1 MSRSER
7 KPSSPLPI
15 LFLTVFID
23 LLGFGIVIP
32 LLPLYAEHYDAS
44 AVTIGLLM
52 ASFSAMQ
59 FVFAP
64 IWGGLSDRIG
74 RRPIILFSL
83 AGSAVSYLLL
93 GLAGSLPALFLAR
106 LLAGAA
112 AANIP
117 VAQAYVA
124 DTTSPEDRAKGMGMI
139 GAAFGL
145 GFIFGPAIGGTL
157 TLYGY
162 SAPAY
167 AAAGL
172 SVFNLI
178 WASWRLPESA
188 RPADSRA
195 PLFHPLQLRRLRR
208 VVGVPQAVTLLL
220 LLFFTTFSFAN
231 METTFALLGQHRF
244 AFRADQ
250 IGRLFTYMGLVAAVV
265 QGALIAR
272 LVKRFGEPR
281 LIVFGAFSMAAGL
294 LWTPYGAD
302 LATLL
307 VALAALSAGQGLMHP
322 SLTSLLSRSAD
333 AAEQGAVLGV
343 AQSLSSLAR
352 IVGPVWGGVLYGTVG
367 PAAPYVSVGV
377 IMAVAALCAFRL
389 VDPES
394 IADGRQSI
402 VDARS

>member
-7 KPSSPLPI
+7 KPTSPLPI

-32 LLPLYAEHYDAS
+32 LLPLYAEQYDAS
-44 AVTIGLLM
+44 AVAIGLLM
-52 ASFSAMQ
+52 GSFSATQ

-83 AGSAVSYLLL
+83 AGSVVSYSLL
-93 GLAGSLPALFLAR
+93 GLAGSLPALFVAR

-124 DTTSPEDRAKGMGMI
+124 DTTSPEQRAKGMGMI

-145 GFIFGPAIGGTL
+145 GFILGPAIGGFL
-157 TLYGY
+157 TLYGH
-162 SAPAY
+162 SAPAF

-172 SVFNLI
+172 SLLNLA
-178 WASWRLPESA
+178 WASWRLPESV
-188 RPADSRA
+188 RRADAHASLA
-195 PLFHPLQLRRLRR
+195 HPLQLRRLRR
-208 VVGVPQAVTLLL
+208 VVGVPQAVPLLL

-231 METTFALLGQHRF
+231 METTFALLSRHRF
-244 AFRADQ
+244 GFPPDQ

-265 QGALIAR
+265 QGGLISR

-281 LIVFGAFSMAAGL
+281 LIVIGAFLMAGGL
-294 LWTPYGAD
+294 LWTPYG
-302 LATLL
+302 LALGPLL
-307 VALAALSAGQGLMHP
+307 LALAALAAGQGLLHP
-322 SLTSLLSRSAD
+322 SLSSLLSRSAD
-333 AAEQGAVLGV
+333 ATEQGAMLGV

-352 IVGPVWGGVLYGTVG
+352 IVGPVWGGVLYEVAS
-367 PAAPYVSVGV
+367 PAAPYVSVSV
-377 IMAVAALCAFRL
+377 VMAIAALWAFRL
-389 VDPES
+389 VDPETAVDS
-394 IADGRQSI
+394 RQSM
-402 VDARS
+402 VDSSG